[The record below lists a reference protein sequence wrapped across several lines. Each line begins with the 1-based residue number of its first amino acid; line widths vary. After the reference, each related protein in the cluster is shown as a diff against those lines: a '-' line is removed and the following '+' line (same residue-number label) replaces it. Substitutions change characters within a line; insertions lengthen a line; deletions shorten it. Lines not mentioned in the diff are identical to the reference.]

1 MDVAGTG
8 TDTSQLPPP
17 GNAPEWGSPLNGD
30 AVLAPDG
37 DPLLAGVRRLTLL
50 ADHADDAET
59 IFRTL
64 ARELLSTPGA
74 DEIHVYRLASAGAAA
89 AAGQE
94 REQTVI
100 YLFEGEGRLSYLA
113 PRSERPPGVSWVAS
127 TGRSFLAG
135 NTDELAAC
143 VPRLAQI
150 GGAPGSA
157 GGPSGLAGGHLD
169 PAGCALLLPLSV
181 RGEVEAVVLLARR
194 RAEPFAERAVE
205 LAATLVDQ
213 AATALALLRAR
224 AEAGTDTVTGCMNH
238 RGMRRR
244 LHEEVD
250 RAARAGSPLSAM
262 LIDLDNFKLVND
274 RHGHQAGDVLLR
286 EVAQTLVREFRAF
299 DRVARYGGDEFVV
312 ILPNAALEPAA
323 AAAQRALERLLQ
335 IPSFDA
341 TPGAS
346 ASIGVAQWQAPMTVD
361 ELLEACDAAL
371 LRSKR
376 QGKGRVT
383 RA

>member
-1 MDVAGTG
+1 MDVATG
-8 TDTSQLPPP
+8 TDTSKLPA
-17 GNAPEWGSPLNGD
+17 G
-30 AVLAPDG
+30 G
-37 DPLLAGVRRLTLL
+37 DPLLAGVRRLALL
-50 ADHADDAET
+50 ADSAEDSEA

-64 ARELLSTPGA
+64 AGELMRTPGA
-74 DEIHVYRLASAGAAA
+74 DEIHVHHLSGDGGGDA
-89 AAGQE
+89 

-100 YLFEGEGRLSYLA
+100 YLFDGEGRLSYLA
-113 PRSERPPGVSWVAS
+113 PREERPPGVSWVVS
-127 TGRSFLAG
+127 TGRSFLAA
-135 NTDELAAC
+135 DARELATSL
-143 VPRLAQI
+143 PRLALV
-150 GGAPGSA
+150 GGSPGAFGSSA
-157 GGPSGLAGGHLD
+157 ASEPT
-169 PAGCALLLPLSV
+169 GCALLLPLTV

-194 RAEPFAERAVE
+194 RAEPFTDRSTE
-205 LAATLVDQ
+205 LATTLVDQ

-250 RAARAGSPLSAM
+250 RAARAHSPLSAL

-341 TPGAS
+341 NPGAS
-346 ASIGVAQWQAPMTVD
+346 ASIGVAQWQAPMTID

-383 RA
+383 RASAPAAN